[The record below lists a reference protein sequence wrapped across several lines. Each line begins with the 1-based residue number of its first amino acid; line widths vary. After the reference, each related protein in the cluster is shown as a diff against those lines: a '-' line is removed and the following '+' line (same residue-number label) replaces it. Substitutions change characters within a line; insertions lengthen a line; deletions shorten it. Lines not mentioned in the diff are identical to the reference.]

1 MGNYA
6 RLYIHTI
13 HVCIT
18 RMRFAQIL
26 LSGKHGAR
34 LQSGQS
40 VPANLAHEKPQD
52 GRLPGAHRLQM
63 GPAA

>member
-6 RLYIHTI
+6 RLYIHI
-13 HVCIT
+13 MHVCIT

-26 LSGKHGAR
+26 FSGKHNAR

-40 VPANLAHEKPQD
+40 VPANLAHEKPQEW
-52 GRLPGAHRLQM
+52 RLPGAHRLQI